1 MSRKKEK
8 LIGIEL
14 TRQIRIPKAMT
25 MTTMPLKLR
34 STAEKF
40 NANAVPTLR
49 IGMFLNLRRR
59 LDRKKKKKKRIGIL
73 GCKDKNFPSNCLV
86 LDYRHVVSLSL
97 LSSCVLGVGLH
108 ARYPSPTDW
117 PRSSVKST
125 NWKLL
130 SIILEEMKKDVSGG
144 SCIALAGLGS
154 NFK

>member
-73 GCKDKNFPSNCLV
+73 GCKDKNFPIK
-86 LDYRHVVSLSL
+86 LSC
-97 LSSCVLGVGLH
+97 S
-108 ARYPSPTDW
+108 
-117 PRSSVKST
+117 
-125 NWKLL
+125 
-130 SIILEEMKKDVSGG
+130 
-144 SCIALAGLGS
+144 
-154 NFK
+154 